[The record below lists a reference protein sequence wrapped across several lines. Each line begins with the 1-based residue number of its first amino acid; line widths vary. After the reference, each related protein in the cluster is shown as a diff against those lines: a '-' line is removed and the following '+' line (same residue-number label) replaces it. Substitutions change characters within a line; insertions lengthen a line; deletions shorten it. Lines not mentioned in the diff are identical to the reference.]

1 MIKDWDGMQMI
12 WNYTFSNKLRI
23 ETGIIQFYCLG
34 SIESKAKIPYA
45 ELCMKN
51 KIFLECIHIQAVL
64 SLYSAR
70 RATSIVVDSGDDGKH
85 SLIIFEGYKIPQ
97 AIEKILLFRRNLT
110 DYICRILKDEYYLF
124 ETIVEKETIRYQ
136 KEIIRREGGELEE
149 SYALPDER
157 PLKISTQRLQ
167 CPEFLFQPDLGGR
180 ECKSVHQLTY
190 DSIMTCDLDVRKDLY
205 ANIILS

>member
-1 MIKDWDGMQMI
+1 
-12 WNYTFSNKLRI
+12 
-23 ETGIIQFYCLG
+23 
-34 SIESKAKIPYA
+34 
-45 ELCMKN
+45 MKN
-51 KIFLECIHIQAVL
+51 VIFQACIHIQAVL
-64 SLYSAR
+64 SLYSEGR
-70 RATSIVVDSGDDGKH
+70 TTSIVVDSGDDIKH
-85 SLIIFEGYKIPQ
+85 ALQIFEGYKIPQ
-97 AIEKILLFRRNLT
+97 AIEKILLSRCDLT
-110 DYICRILKDEYYLF
+110 DYICRILKDEDYLF
-124 ETIVEKETIRYQ
+124 KTIVENKAIGYQ
-136 KEIIRREGGELEE
+136 KEIIRTECGELEE